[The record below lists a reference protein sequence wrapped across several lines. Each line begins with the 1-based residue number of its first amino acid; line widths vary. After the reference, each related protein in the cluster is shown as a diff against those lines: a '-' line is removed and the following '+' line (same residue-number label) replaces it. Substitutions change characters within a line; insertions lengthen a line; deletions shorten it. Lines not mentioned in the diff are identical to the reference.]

1 MAIRGYGHAS
11 GASGMFGDLFRQL
24 RGLGMKV
31 SRLGQSP
38 SAGHISGTLR
48 NLYGIGA
55 RMPSEMF
62 TRISIPM
69 MKGMQWSTYQ
79 PQIQQQQQ
87 SMLKGLLES
96 YGGQSASQASGGF
109 AGSAQEQAYGC
120 GVRDVYGK
128 GMTGTIADVAKQR
141 GAAFSNVQDLV
152 GNWQQQAQQF
162 KAGV

>member
-62 TRISIPM
+62 TRISNPM

-87 SMLKGLLES
+87 SMLKGLLEA
-96 YGGQSASQASGGF
+96 YGGQSARQASGGM
-109 AGSAQEQAYGC
+109 AASGQQRRYETS
-120 GVRDVYGK
+120 VKDVFGK
-128 GMTGTIADVAKQR
+128 GMTSSLGDVQR
-141 GAAFSNVQDLV
+141 KRGEAYGNVQDLIA
-152 GNWQQQAQQF
+152 NWMQQAQKF
-162 KAGV
+162 KTGG